1 MKKMKV
7 GELRAELKQF
17 DQNELIELIVGLYKQ
32 HAEVKTTL
40 NRYFMEGFE
49 QEEVERLIES
59 IKKLDSPNARNMFR
73 FDQLREGAKLVKQAN
88 AFADPVLRNYVRVFY
103 LYYFVEYVEKQADVI
118 HSVAPGEL
126 NAFFTEFERL
136 MKTIQTEPEL
146 VVFGLTEEIDFLME
160 HVPAEDKAGLLKW
173 WEQKKRSL
181 NQM

>member
-1 MKKMKV
+1 
-7 GELRAELKQF
+7 
-17 DQNELIELIVGLYKQ
+17 
-32 HAEVKTTL
+32 
-40 NRYFMEGFE
+40 
-49 QEEVERLIES
+49 
-59 IKKLDSPNARNMFR
+59 MFR

-146 VVFGLTEEIDFLME
+146 VVFGLTEEVDFLMK